1 MSSTYPRSFVS
12 IAFLLFLVA
21 PRLFAD
27 VVVSSPT
34 NGATVSSPVHYIAT
48 GTSSTCGSGV
58 AAMGIY
64 VNNQLTYTVNGSQLD
79 TILSF
84 NPGSYYTVVEE
95 WDNCG
100 GATVTPVS
108 IQVVAGG
115 GSGVQV
121 TSPSNGGTFPSP
133 VPYVAT
139 ARSSCA
145 SGVAAMG
152 IYVNNQLTYT
162 TYTSSL
168 NTSLSLSPGSYYTV
182 VQEWDNCGGSTFTP
196 VNINVS
202 SQTQTGV
209 HVTSP
214 TAGSTVSSPVT
225 YVASATTATCSSG
238 VAAMGIYVNN
248 NLTYVT
254 YTSSLNTQLSLNSGP
269 QHTVVEEWDNCGG
282 AAFTTVDLNVAGGS
296 GGKSITSI
304 AVSPNPATAPMGANT
319 QFKAT
324 ATYSDNS
331 TGDITS
337 TAQWTVAN
345 TAVASIDNSGLALA
359 NAAGSTTVTAT
370 LNGVSGNAPFTAT
383 VPANS
388 AVNIPTWH
396 ADSSRTGL
404 NAGEIA
410 LSSSNV
416 SPAKFGKLFSYGVD
430 GYVYGE
436 PLVMS
441 NVNINGATHNVVY
454 VATENDSVYAFDSD
468 NYGTGVPLWRVSLL
482 NQGDT
487 PITGGVIKPIQGVTS
502 TPVIDPATNTIYVVS
517 AQTASNGSSTFRLN
531 ALDITSGA
539 QKFGGPV
546 TIKASV
552 PGTNQESVNGVVT
565 LTTSCTQRAALL
577 LANNSIYI
585 GFGNCHSGWLL
596 AYNAQTLA
604 QTGVFNSSPN
614 LNGEGRFGGAGGVWM
629 SGGGPV
635 ADSAGNIYIVTGNGP
650 WDGKTSF
657 SDSVLKFDATL
668 HLKDYFTPADYQFMN
683 CDDADL
689 AAGGLML
696 MPGTSE
702 LVAGGKMG
710 ILHLLNTTNLGKE
723 QPGNAGA
730 LQNLLFDGDISAPY
744 AATCTDTSGDHTAN
758 ISSYEILGTSAFFN
772 GSVYLGIQP
781 TSPGIPSGVR
791 RFTLSGG
798 TLAPAEYSSPAIQQ
812 NMPGITPFISANG
825 NSGGVV
831 WMIDPGL
838 PLQNAGNH
846 PPTSATLRAYDAGDL
861 TKELYDSSMNSGDAP
876 GYGIKFTSPVAANG
890 KVYISTAHDLTTS
903 SNPQGEIDVYG
914 LK

>member
-1 MSSTYPRSFVS
+1 
-12 IAFLLFLVA
+12 
-21 PRLFAD
+21 
-27 VVVSSPT
+27 
-34 NGATVSSPVHYIAT
+34 
-48 GTSSTCGSGV
+48 
-58 AAMGIY
+58 MGIY
-64 VNNQLTYTVNGSQLD
+64 VNNQLTYTVNGAQLD
-79 TILSF
+79 TSLTF
-84 NPGSYYTVVEE
+84 NPGTYYTVVEE
-95 WDNCG
+95 WDYCG
-100 GATVTPVS
+100 GATVAPAT

-121 TSPSNGGTFPSP
+121 ASPSNGGTYPSP
-133 VPYVAT
+133 VPYAAT

-152 IYVNNQLTYT
+152 IYVNYQLSYVTYS
-162 TYTSSL
+162 SSL
-168 NTSLSLSPGSYYTV
+168 NTTLSLNPGSYYTV
-182 VQEWDNCGGSTFTP
+182 VQEWDNCGGSTYTP
-196 VNINVS
+196 VIINVS
-202 SQTQTGV
+202 SQAQTGV
-209 HVTSP
+209 KVTSP
-214 TAGSTVSSPVT
+214 TPGSTVTSPVM
-225 YVASATTATCSSG
+225 YVASASTATCSSG

-254 YTSSLNTQLSLNSGP
+254 YTNTLNTQLALNSGP

-282 AAFTTVDLNVAGGS
+282 AAFTTVDLNVSGS
-296 GGKSITSI
+296 SQSIKSI
-304 AVSPNPATAPMGANT
+304 AVSPNPATAPMGSNT

-370 LNGVSGNAPFTAT
+370 LNGVSGSVPFTAT

-396 ADSSRTGL
+396 ADTSRTGL

-410 LSSSNV
+410 LSNSNV
-416 SPAKFGKLFSYGVD
+416 SASHFGKLFSYGVD

-441 NVNINGATHNVVY
+441 NVNINGAAHNVVY
-454 VATENDSVYAFDSD
+454 VATENDSVYALDSD
-468 NYGTGVPLWRVSLL
+468 NYGSGAPLWQVSLL
-482 NQGDT
+482 NQGET
-487 PITGGVIKPIQGVTS
+487 PITTGVIKPIQGVTS

-517 AQTASNGSSTFRLN
+517 AQMASNGTSSFRLN
-531 ALDITSGA
+531 ALDITTGA

-546 TIKASV
+546 TINASV

-585 GFGNCHSGWLL
+585 GFGNCHTGWLL
-596 AYNAQTLA
+596 SYNAQTLT

-614 LNGEGRFGGAGGVWM
+614 LNGEGRYGGAGGIWM

-635 ADSAGNIYIVTGNGP
+635 ADSAGNIYVATGNGP
-650 WDGKTSF
+650 WDGQTAF
-657 SDSVLKFDATL
+657 ADSVLKFDATL
-668 HLKDYFTPADYQFMN
+668 HLKDYFTPQDYQFMN

-696 MPGTSE
+696 IPGTSE
-702 LVAGGKMG
+702 LVAGGKIG
-710 ILHLLNTTNLGKE
+710 QLHLLNTGNLGGE
-723 QPGNAGA
+723 QAGNAGA
-730 LQNLLFDGDISAPY
+730 VQNLWFAGDISSPY
-744 AATCTDTSGDHTAN
+744 ASTCTDTSGDHTAY
-758 ISSYEILGTSAFFN
+758 ISSYEIFGTSAYYN
-772 GSVYLGIQP
+772 GSVYLGVQP
-781 TSPGIPSGVR
+781 TSPNIPSGIR

-798 TLAPAEYSSPAIQQ
+798 TLAPAEYSSPSIQM

-831 WMIDPGL
+831 WMIDPGF
-838 PLQNAGNH
+838 PLQGAGGNT
-846 PPTSATLRAYDAGDL
+846 PTSAVLRAYDAADL
-861 TKELYDSSMNSGDAP
+861 TKELYDSNMNSGDAP

-890 KVYISTAHDLTTS
+890 KVYISTAHDLTTAA
-903 SNPQGEIDVYG
+903 NPQGEIDVYG